1 MNEQDLQ
8 STIGDPNIFHPD
20 FMGGSVDSAASA
32 TVTGLLNSYVPIF
45 IVSFIVTILVT
56 PFIRML
62 AVKGGV
68 VDAPDQQRKLHKFP
82 IAYLGGLAVMIGIS
96 AGLVYSYILIANV
109 PVEYDLVPF
118 GVLLGMFAIGI
129 TGFMDDVWHWDPRLK
144 IAGQLVAAAGLAI
157 SDVGVQVATTIL
169 WPILGAQDTV
179 LFTVMEYPLVSGE
192 IYYWT
197 GTFLIAVFVVGGCN
211 AANLLDGLDGLL
223 TGSTAIMALGFLAIS
238 ILMAV
243 DDSLVT
249 ESSTLSGARIVVCL
263 ALLGA
268 VLGFLPYNFNPAAI
282 FLGDCGSLLLGYMC
296 VVIIL
301 MFGET
306 GQTHL
311 VIAGLII
318 FSLPI
323 MDTLLAII
331 RRKLSGMSMS
341 EADNGHIHH
350 MMLRGLGTVKL
361 AVFALY
367 GLTLLFTLAGVAL
380 AAVYLAGVI
389 QGRFVYASFVVLFSF
404 IVAIAIKTARRKQ
417 WDTIT
422 PTTDPNSD
430 SDSDP
435 QSQPDPET
443 PARPAVAGALE
454 VSAVPV
460 DPAVTKSDTAEA

>member
-1 MNEQDLQ
+1 MNTQDLT
-8 STIGDPNIFHPD
+8 STIEDANIFHPD
-20 FMGGSVDSAASA
+20 FMGGSVDSATTA

-45 IVSFIVTILVT
+45 IVAFVVTILVT
-56 PFIRML
+56 PLVRML
-62 AVKGGV
+62 AVNGGV

-82 IAYLGGLAVMIGIS
+82 VAYLGGLAVMIGIS
-96 AGLVYSYILIANV
+96 AGLVYSYVMIADV

-169 WPILGAQDTV
+169 WPILGPQETV
-179 LFTVMEYPLVSGE
+179 LFSIIDYPIVSGE

-211 AANLLDGLDGLL
+211 AANLIDGLDGLL

-243 DDSLVT
+243 DESMVT
-249 ESSTLSGARIVVCL
+249 EASTLSGARIVVCL

-301 MFGET
+301 MLGET

-350 MMLRGLGTVKL
+350 MLLRGLGSVKR

-380 AAVYLAGVI
+380 AAIYLAGVI
-389 QGRFVYASFVVLFSF
+389 QGRFVYASFLVLFSF
-404 IVAIAIKTARRKQ
+404 ISAIAIKTARRKQ
-417 WDTIT
+417 WETVAPSTDKDKDKDRDSGIVPPVQST
-422 PTTDPNSD
+422 PTVKDDESGVVV
-430 SDSDP
+430 
-435 QSQPDPET
+435 T
-443 PARPAVAGALE
+443 PAP
-454 VSAVPV
+454 
-460 DPAVTKSDTAEA
+460 KSDTAGI